1 MENNYLNSDSTR
13 IIELAKQGN
22 AEAVSEILDYLL
34 VTDGMKSKSF
44 FNQGI
49 VEVIVKG
56 KKIPTPD
63 KFIQRIRQIIEHLEL
78 KFISKVKI
86 YAQDEITKSLI
97 WHQEFEPLQKIV
109 SPNYQPLESNYQ
121 QPPTMNQNYQNMFS
135 QNFQQLHNRINQT
148 GNKILQ
154 FLQEFRQGKLTEGDN
169 TKGLEA
175 VENNLV
181 QTLQNLQEQKYQV
194 AVVAA
199 MKAGKSTFLNAVI
212 GADILASENAACTI
226 CRTDIKHISNGATP
240 RLLEYREL
248 KEQPVIL
255 VAGSAGEIQQK
266 FLERTREIRE
276 KNNPDKTIRFEVE
289 HPIEAISQIPSL
301 AGFSL
306 LDTPGPNEWESAN
319 FNTVKLKQTAL
330 EALRT
335 CNAILFILDYTSYKD
350 NAVLDLFK
358 EVVENRKEILN
369 KDAGKVYFILNKVDL
384 KTKKDPE
391 IPEVINE
398 LKQEL
403 INFGFPNPRIYPA
416 ISRQGLLAKLII
428 KETATEFD
436 LEEFEDSFS
445 AKYSRKNEKG
455 RKEIPL
461 PSEIAPQALIDSKI
475 PEIEKMVIQTITQ
488 NSGVNLL
495 EDVLARLEKAV
506 KGIEDSFNTQIQG
519 WEIELETLKQ
529 KVEEYAEKADNAN
542 RQVLEVKKLVKQQ
555 EKKLIERFGQEL
567 QLFATN
573 AKEQIKTE
581 IEQLPNSISKLPNSI
596 SNQSKFEK
604 PTNSRGG
611 LFRAIFQAF
620 DNLLNQVERQES
632 KNIYKVRFKE
642 EKDAEKLIKTINEYC
657 SPHIQNLWVDVQD
670 KMIREGTTIRENLA
684 TDIQSKIQQISNQ
697 LSVYLGESLQI
708 KLNINPIIIPLLNFE
723 GMIDDKVD
731 KILERIRYTEK
742 KQEVKKRNCKKDEI
756 YFVNVEVKSFEVDL
770 QAILQLIC
778 TRIDEQIE
786 NSASVINLVIQQQV
800 KEDFR
805 NAEMQIKDYTNK
817 FQSELEALV
826 WQRESKGEETD
837 KIYSNLQVY
846 QIKLSEYVEE
856 LDKLEKYL
864 DELKKT
870 KA

>member
-226 CRTDIKHISNGATP
+226 CRTDIKHISDGATP

-248 KEQPVIL
+248 NEQPVIL
-255 VAGSAGEIQQK
+255 VEGSTGEIQDK

-276 KNNPDKTIRFEVE
+276 KNNPDQTIRFEVE

-350 NAVLDLFK
+350 NAVSDLFK
-358 EVVENRKEILN
+358 EVVEKRQEILAKN
-369 KDAGKVYFILNKVDL
+369 AGKVYFILNKVDL
-384 KTKKDPE
+384 KGERDRE

-398 LKQEL
+398 LKGEL
-403 INFGFPNPRIYPA
+403 SSFGFSNPIIYPA
-416 ISRQGLLAKLII
+416 ISRQGLLAKLIDTG
-428 KETATEFD
+428 KATAGQI
-436 LEEFEDSFS
+436 EDFQKFFS
-445 AKYSRKNEKG
+445 SQYSQKNEDGYLITPPAHK
-455 RKEIPL
+455 
-461 PSEIAPQALIDSKI
+461 IASQALIGSGI

-495 EDVLARLEKAV
+495 DDVLARLEKAV
-506 KGIEDSFNTQIQG
+506 KGIEDSLNTQIQG

-529 KVEEYAEKADNAN
+529 NVQEYAEKADNAN
-542 RQVLEVKKLVKQQ
+542 QQVLEVKKLVKQQ
-555 EKKLIERFGQEL
+555 EKKLIERFDQKL
-567 QLFATN
+567 QLFATD

-581 IEQLPNSISKLPNSI
+581 IEQLANSISDK
-596 SNQSKFEK
+596 SKSEEQTK
-604 PTNSRGG
+604 SKGG
-611 LFRAIFQAF
+611 LLKAIFKRF
-620 DNLLNQVERQES
+620 DNFFNQVKQQES
-632 KNIYKVRFKE
+632 KNFYKVRFKE
-642 EKDAEKLIKTINEYC
+642 EKDAEKLIKTVNEYC

-684 TDIQSKIQQISNQ
+684 TEIQTKIQVISNQ
-697 LSVYLGESLQI
+697 LSTYLGESLRI
-708 KLNINPIIIPLLNFE
+708 ELNINPIIIPLLNFE
-723 GMIDDKVD
+723 GMIDDQVD
-731 KILERIRYTEK
+731 KILERIKYIEQR
-742 KQEVKKRNCKKDEI
+742 QEVRKRKCEQDEV
-756 YFVNVEVKSFEVDL
+756 YFVDVEIKSFEIDL
-770 QAILQLIC
+770 QAISELIC
-778 TRIDEQIE
+778 TIIDEQIVD
-786 NSASVINLVIQQQV
+786 SAALINLVIQQQI
-800 KEDFR
+800 KEDFHS
-805 NAEMQIKDYTNK
+805 AEMQIKDYTNK

-826 WQRESKGEETD
+826 WQRESLGGEAE

-846 QIKLSEYVEE
+846 QTRLSEYMEE
-856 LDKLEKYL
+856 LDRLEKSL

>member
-1 MENNYLNSDSTR
+1 M
-13 IIELAKQGN
+13 
-22 AEAVSEILDYLL
+22 
-34 VTDGMKSKSF
+34 
-44 FNQGI
+44 
-49 VEVIVKG
+49 
-56 KKIPTPD
+56 
-63 KFIQRIRQIIEHLEL
+63 
-78 KFISKVKI
+78 
-86 YAQDEITKSLI
+86 
-97 WHQEFEPLQKIV
+97 
-109 SPNYQPLESNYQ
+109 
-121 QPPTMNQNYQNMFS
+121 
-135 QNFQQLHNRINQT
+135 
-148 GNKILQ
+148 
-154 FLQEFRQGKLTEGDN
+154 
-169 TKGLEA
+169 
-175 VENNLV
+175 
-181 QTLQNLQEQKYQV
+181 
-194 AVVAA
+194 
-199 MKAGKSTFLNAVI
+199 
-212 GADILASENAACTI
+212 
-226 CRTDIKHISNGATP
+226 
-240 RLLEYREL
+240 
-248 KEQPVIL
+248 
-255 VAGSAGEIQQK
+255 
-266 FLERTREIRE
+266 
-276 KNNPDKTIRFEVE
+276 
-289 HPIEAISQIPSL
+289 
-301 AGFSL
+301 
-306 LDTPGPNEWESAN
+306 
-319 FNTVKLKQTAL
+319 
-330 EALRT
+330 
-335 CNAILFILDYTSYKD
+335 
-350 NAVLDLFK
+350 
-358 EVVENRKEILN
+358 
-369 KDAGKVYFILNKVDL
+369 
-384 KTKKDPE
+384 
-391 IPEVINE
+391 
-398 LKQEL
+398 
-403 INFGFPNPRIYPA
+403 
-416 ISRQGLLAKLII
+416 II

-567 QLFATN
+567 QLFATD

-581 IEQLPNSISKLPNSI
+581 IKQLANSI

-620 DNLLNQVERQES
+620 DNLLNQVARQDSE
-632 KNIYKVRFKE
+632 NIYKIRFKE
-642 EKDAEKLIKTINEYC
+642 EIDAEKLIKTVNEYC

-670 KMIREGTTIRENLA
+670 KLIREGTKIRENLA
-684 TDIQSKIQQISNQ
+684 TDIQSKIQEISNQ

>member
-1 MENNYLNSDSTR
+1 
-13 IIELAKQGN
+13 
-22 AEAVSEILDYLL
+22 
-34 VTDGMKSKSF
+34 
-44 FNQGI
+44 
-49 VEVIVKG
+49 
-56 KKIPTPD
+56 
-63 KFIQRIRQIIEHLEL
+63 
-78 KFISKVKI
+78 
-86 YAQDEITKSLI
+86 
-97 WHQEFEPLQKIV
+97 
-109 SPNYQPLESNYQ
+109 
-121 QPPTMNQNYQNMFS
+121 MFS

-148 GNKILQ
+148 GTKILQ
-154 FLQEFRQGKLTEGDN
+154 FLQEFRRGKLTEGDK
-169 TKGLEA
+169 TQGLEV

-226 CRTDIKHISNGATP
+226 CRTDIKHIYNGATP

-335 CNAILFILDYTSYKD
+335 CNAILFILNYTSYKD
-350 NAVLDLFK
+350 NAILDLFK
-358 EVVENRKEILN
+358 EVVENRKEILAKN
-369 KDAGKVYFILNKVDL
+369 AGKVYFILNKVDL
-384 KTKKDPE
+384 RGERDRE
-391 IPEVINE
+391 IREVINDLKRE
-398 LKQEL
+398 LSS
-403 INFGFPNPRIYPA
+403 FGFPHPIIYPA
-416 ISRQGLLAKLII
+416 SSRQGLLAKLIDAG
-428 KETATEFD
+428 KATEGQI
-436 LEEFEDSFS
+436 EDFQKFFS
-445 AKYSRKNEKG
+445 SQYSKKNEDGDLITPAPHK
-455 RKEIPL
+455 
-461 PSEIAPQALIDSKI
+461 IARQALIDSKI

-495 EDVLARLEKAV
+495 EDVLARLEKVV
-506 KGIEDSFNTQIQG
+506 KGIEDSLNTQIQG

-529 KVEEYAEKADNAN
+529 NVQEYAEKADNAN
-542 RQVLEVKKLVKQQ
+542 QQVLEVKKLVKQQ
-555 EKKLIERFGQEL
+555 EKKLIERFKQEL

-573 AKEQIKTE
+573 AKEQIKIE

-604 PTNSRGG
+604 QTNSRGG
-611 LFRAIFQAF
+611 LFRAIFQGF
-620 DNLLNQVERQES
+620 DNLFNQLDRQDSE
-632 KNIYKVRFKE
+632 NIYKIRFKE
-642 EKDAEKLIKTINEYC
+642 EKDAEKLIKTVNEYC

-670 KMIREGTTIRENLA
+670 KLIREGTKIRENLA
-684 TDIQSKIQQISNQ
+684 TEIQNKIQEISNQ
-697 LSVYLGESLQI
+697 LSVYLGESLRI
-708 KLNINPIIIPLLNFE
+708 ELNINPIIIPHLNFE

-731 KILERIRYTEK
+731 KILERIKYIEQV
-742 KQEVKKRNCKKDEI
+742 QEVRKRKCEEDEV
-756 YFVNVEVKSFEVDL
+756 YFVDVEVKSFEVDL

-778 TRIDEQIE
+778 RRIDEQIVD
-786 NSASVINLVIQQQV
+786 SAAVINLVIQQQV

-805 NAEMQIKDYTNK
+805 SAEMQIKDYTNK

-826 WQRESKGEETD
+826 WQRESQGEEAD
-837 KIYSNLQVY
+837 KIYSNLQIY
-846 QIKLSEYVEE
+846 QIKLSEYMED
-856 LDKLEKYL
+856 LDMLAKSL

>member
-1 MENNYLNSDSTR
+1 M
-13 IIELAKQGN
+13 
-22 AEAVSEILDYLL
+22 
-34 VTDGMKSKSF
+34 
-44 FNQGI
+44 
-49 VEVIVKG
+49 
-56 KKIPTPD
+56 
-63 KFIQRIRQIIEHLEL
+63 
-78 KFISKVKI
+78 
-86 YAQDEITKSLI
+86 I

-109 SPNYQPLESNYQ
+109 SPNHQPLESNYQ
-121 QPPTMNQNYQNMFS
+121 QPPTMNHNYQNMFS

-148 GNKILQ
+148 GSKILQ
-154 FLQEFRQGKLTEGDN
+154 FLQEFRRGKLTEGDK
-169 TKGLEA
+169 TQGLEV

-335 CNAILFILDYTSYKD
+335 CNAILFILNYTSYKD
-350 NAVLDLFK
+350 NAILDLFK

-436 LEEFEDSFS
+436 IEEFEDSFS

-461 PSEIAPQALIDSKI
+461 PSEIAPQALIDSNI

-495 EDVLARLEKAV
+495 EDVLARLEKVV
-506 KGIEDSFNTQIQG
+506 KGIEDSLNTQIQG

-529 KVEEYAEKADNAN
+529 KVEEYAEKADRAN
-542 RQVLEVKKLVKQQ
+542 QQVLEVKKLVKQQ

-567 QLFATN
+567 KLFATD

-581 IEQLPNSISKLPNSI
+581 IEQLANSISD
-596 SNQSKFEK
+596 QSKFDK
-604 PTNSRGG
+604 PTKSRGG
-611 LFRAIFQAF
+611 LFREIFQGF
-620 DNLLNQVERQES
+620 DNLFNQVERQNSE
-632 KNIYKVRFKE
+632 NIYKIRFKE

-670 KMIREGTTIRENLA
+670 KMTRQGTKIREDLA
-684 TDIQSKIQQISNQ
+684 TEIQSKIQEISNQ
-697 LSVYLGESLQI
+697 LSVYLGEYLQI

-731 KILERIRYTEK
+731 KILDRIRYTEN

-770 QAILQLIC
+770 QAISQLIC
-778 TRIDEQIE
+778 RRIDEQLKE
-786 NSASVINLVIQQQV
+786 SKKVIDLVIQQQV

-805 NAEMQIKDYTNK
+805 SAEMQIKDYTKK

-826 WQRESKGEETD
+826 WQRESQAGEAE
-837 KIYSNLQVY
+837 KICSNLQVY
-846 QIKLSEYVEE
+846 QIKLSEYVAE